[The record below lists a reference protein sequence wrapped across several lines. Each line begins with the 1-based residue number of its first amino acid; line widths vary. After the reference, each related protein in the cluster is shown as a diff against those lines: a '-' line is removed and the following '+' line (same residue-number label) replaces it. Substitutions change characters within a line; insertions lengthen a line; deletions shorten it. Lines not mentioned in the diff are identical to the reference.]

1 MMIILFL
8 IILAIIIWGGVTQ
21 WRFVKGK
28 DKEGF
33 EGKNLIIVI
42 LAGGPPKKNRQR
54 FLEEKNGK
62 PTVQHVIDACTIP
75 GIKLCIVISGKNS
88 KLKKYSK

>member
-1 MMIILFL
+1 MRIFYIILFL
-8 IILAIIIWGGVTQ
+8 IILGIVIWGGVTQ

-33 EGKNLIIVI
+33 EGKNLTIVI

-62 PTVQHVIDACTIP
+62 T
-75 GIKLCIVISGKNS
+75 NS
-88 KLKKYSK
+88 TTCYRCMYNTGNKIMYSY